1 MNQLEVVLTVSGS
14 DYYLS
19 DVAHIGQDG
28 NFYQEWIVEPPKLK
42 LGPVKGGHVAPQ
54 IGGFRIAKDLIDSN
68 HPFFGSRFTT
78 VLATPGP
85 YVMKLYHGTKYPLF
99 EGSITLSGISDQF
112 MDFSI
117 QPKEHLNGAGNVPVA
132 LKTTVEYTANVGSG
146 NASSTVFDPRILGT
160 VTDKG
165 PHYLLT
171 PINYVKPFAGRLQFS
186 SAYEIERTASPT
198 YTVKMLN
205 YGDLTMEDPTS
216 TAIKEFYAPLDTNSV
231 PKQSFLVGGNSF
243 DPQTKTLVSGVSK
256 YGSSVQD
263 FFDMACGDYDYAA
276 HEFGNIGA
284 VDITRA
290 SSSSSRNISIY
301 QSDQMLLIDWCAEV
315 AEATN
320 YLFQIKPNPSSGV
333 ETCYI
338 IDRAYSA
345 TATTLNDSQVVQIL
359 SKFEPFA
366 KVQGTY
372 KVQRFKGET
381 QFFSGFGVDSS
392 TSVSGGTGHT
402 NGTYADLPIAG
413 GTGQGC
419 RATIVVS
426 GGAVSGVTITQ
437 PGYGYE
443 TGDTMTINKDDIG
456 GGGSNETFNPGGLGT
471 YNIFTNMQEFEE
483 IPVEVQSVNLTAGKT
498 KTVKVYADRF
508 DAVSAMETIL
518 DAIRDVEKKPRA
530 SITIDGVKSSYE
542 IGDRFVYNSRE
553 DFVKYDLFTESIEWD
568 FSNRQTT
575 VSGHSSLTPY
585 EAA

>member
-1 MNQLEVVLTVSGS
+1 
-14 DYYLS
+14 
-19 DVAHIGQDG
+19 
-28 NFYQEWIVEPPKLK
+28 
-42 LGPVKGGHVAPQ
+42 
-54 IGGFRIAKDLIDSN
+54 
-68 HPFFGSRFTT
+68 
-78 VLATPGP
+78 
-85 YVMKLYHGTKYPLF
+85 
-99 EGSITLSGISDQF
+99 
-112 MDFSI
+112 
-117 QPKEHLNGAGNVPVA
+117 
-132 LKTTVEYTANVGSG
+132 
-146 NASSTVFDPRILGT
+146 
-160 VTDKG
+160 
-165 PHYLLT
+165 
-171 PINYVKPFAGRLQFS
+171 
-186 SAYEIERTASPT
+186 
-198 YTVKMLN
+198 
-205 YGDLTMEDPTS
+205 
-216 TAIKEFYAPLDTNSV
+216 
-231 PKQSFLVGGNSF
+231 
-243 DPQTKTLVSGVSK
+243 
-256 YGSSVQD
+256 
-263 FFDMACGDYDYAA
+263 
-276 HEFGNIGA
+276 
-284 VDITRA
+284 
-290 SSSSSRNISIY
+290 
-301 QSDQMLLIDWCAEV
+301 
-315 AEATN
+315 
-320 YLFQIKPNPSSGV
+320 
-333 ETCYI
+333 
-338 IDRAYSA
+338 
-345 TATTLNDSQVVQIL
+345 
-359 SKFEPFA
+359 
-366 KVQGTY
+366 
-372 KVQRFKGET
+372 VQRFKGET
-381 QFFSGFGVDSS
+381 QFFTGFGVDSS